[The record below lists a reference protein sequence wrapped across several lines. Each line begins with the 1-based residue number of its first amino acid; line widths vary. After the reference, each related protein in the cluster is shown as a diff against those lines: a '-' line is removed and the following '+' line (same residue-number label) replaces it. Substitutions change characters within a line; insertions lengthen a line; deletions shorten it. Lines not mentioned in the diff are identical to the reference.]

1 MTRFIAIRPT
11 WYLGA
16 ALLLTACAGT
26 NGAATAQFPVR
37 AASPQPKAPVV
48 EQAAPVIRKADV
60 ITGYEEFLKQ
70 YGEADQ
76 DLRSEA
82 LKRLGDLYLERA
94 HQRFLAEMDAYE
106 NRPDGPPPLVNY
118 DQAIQA
124 YQELLRTDPTFHGQ
138 DHVLYSL
145 ARAYSETGR
154 RELAQPL
161 LTRLV
166 TDYPTSPH
174 RQEAY
179 FRIGEFEFDS
189 RRFEQAAQAYEQAI
203 SMDDPF
209 LQDKAGYKLGWTY
222 FNLQAYP
229 HAIENFLQLVDRKN
243 ADQQDLAADPGS
255 LVWEALTYV
264 AISFRSVG
272 GPGPMA
278 VYFKEHGSAVYEKD
292 LYLMMGNQ
300 YAAEGQTQK
309 AIDTYRTFVRE
320 HPMHGM
326 APIFASYVIE
336 SYEKQKDTHAARNA
350 RVELV
355 NSYLSTG
362 AWYRANDETSRGRSR
377 PLVKDSLYRLGISA
391 HAGARESKQPDDHR
405 EAVRWYRQFLAEFP
419 VEKET
424 REVHLLYAESLLALQ
439 EYALA
444 AAAYEAV
451 AYGYAGVPVD
461 KEPAYSAIVAAEKL
475 PDKKGQERFVALT
488 KRFAEQFPNDTRTP
502 TVLLKSGEILFE
514 QQRDAEA
521 REVLGQVLARYP
533 KFTGTA
539 TAQKLIAHSYM
550 RQGRFDEARAAYAL
564 TLSLLPTTDSVQRR
578 EMSDLLAAAMYK
590 QAERHRKADR
600 LGEAAKTFAG
610 ISREAPDSPLAA
622 GALFEAATLYETLKQ
637 PGEAIVAYQ
646 QLLQRDPKSDLGA
659 KAALH
664 IALIHE
670 QGEQWLQAAEAFEA
684 AAKMPQHQTQA
695 PQILW
700 TAGLDYEKASQWEK
714 SFAAFAQFTE
724 RFPKHADA
732 PEGLWKMA
740 VIRQRQGKNKEAL
753 ALFVRVEHEAP
764 GTVFAAQAVFQQAE
778 ESFRSLKKIALKEP
792 FKKNLKSKTQ
802 ALDKTI
808 TLYTRAAES
817 RYFDVVATSAYRLGE
832 VFEHFKTALLEA
844 ELPKTLT
851 PDQVEE
857 YKFQLEEKAF
867 PFEEKAI
874 HAYASNVQRA
884 SSQPGAYNEW
894 VKKSYDRLAELRPA
908 LYKRPERTERITSNI
923 DVETLTA
930 QPLSSIIDRL
940 LTAER

>member
-1 MTRFIAIRPT
+1 M
-11 WYLGA
+11 
-16 ALLLTACAGT
+16 LLLAACAGAK
-26 NGAATAQFPVR
+26 GSAPSLAPVG
-37 AASPQPKAPVV
+37 AASPQQKAPVV
-48 EQAAPVIRKADV
+48 EHAAPVIRKADV

-70 YGEADQ
+70 YGNVNQE
-76 DLRSEA
+76 LRSEA

-106 NRPDGPPPLVNY
+106 KRPDGPPPLVNY
-118 DQAIQA
+118 DQAIQT
-124 YQELLRTDPTFHGQ
+124 YQELLRTDPTFHAQ
-138 DHVLYSL
+138 DQVLYSL

-161 LTRLV
+161 LTQLV
-166 TDYPTSPH
+166 ADYPTSSH

-179 FRIGEFEFDS
+179 FRIGEFEFDN
-189 RRFEQAAQAYEQAI
+189 RRFEPAAEAYEQAI
-203 SMDDPF
+203 SLDDPF

-229 HAIENFLQLVDRKN
+229 HAIDNFLHLVDRKS
-243 ADQQDLAADPGS
+243 ADQQEVAADPGS
-255 LVWEALTYV
+255 LMWEALTYV
-264 AISFRSVG
+264 AISFRSLG

-278 VYFKEHGSAVYEKD
+278 VYFREHGSAHYEKE

-300 YAAEGQTQK
+300 YTGEGRPQQ

-320 HPMHGM
+320 HPLHGM
-326 APIFASYVIE
+326 APIFSSYVIE
-336 SYEKQKDTHAARNA
+336 SYEKQKDAKAARDA
-350 RVELV
+350 RIGLV
-355 NSYLSTG
+355 NSYLSTSP
-362 AWYRANDETSRGRSR
+362 WYRANDEASRARSR

-391 HAGARESKQPDDHR
+391 HANARESKRLEDHR
-405 EAVRWYRQFLAEFP
+405 EATGWYRQFLAEFP
-419 VEKET
+419 AEKET
-424 REVHLLYAESLLALQ
+424 REVHLLYAESLMALQ

-444 AAAYEAV
+444 ASAYEAV
-451 AYGYAGVPVD
+451 AYSYAGVAVD

-475 PDKKGQERFVALT
+475 EGTKGQERFIALT
-488 KRFAEQFPNDTRTP
+488 KRFAEQFPADTRTP
-502 TVLLKSGEILFE
+502 TVLLKSGELLFE
-514 QQRDAEA
+514 QQRDADA
-521 REVLGQVLARYP
+521 REVLGQVLSRYP

-550 RQGRFDEARAAYAL
+550 RQGRFDEARSAYAL
-564 TLSLLPTTDSVQRR
+564 TLSLLPTTDTVQRR

-590 QAERHRKADR
+590 QGEQHKKADR
-600 LGEAAKTFAG
+600 LGDAAKTFAA
-610 ISREAPDSPLAA
+610 ISSEAPDSPLAA
-622 GALFEAATLYETLKQ
+622 GALFEAASLYETLKQ
-637 PGEAIVAYQ
+637 PREAIATYR
-646 QLLQRDPKSDLGA
+646 QLVQRDPKSDLGA
-659 KAALH
+659 KAALQT
-664 IALIHE
+664 ALIYE
-670 QGEQWLQAAEAFEA
+670 QSGQWLQAAEAFEA
-684 AAKMPQHQTQA
+684 AAKMPQHQAQA

-700 TAGLDYEKASQWEK
+700 TAGLDYEKATQWDK
-714 SFAAFAQFTE
+714 SYAVFAQFTE

-740 VIRQRQGKNKEAL
+740 MTRQRQGKPKEAL
-753 ALFVRVEHEAP
+753 TLFAKVEQQAP
-764 GTVFAAQAVFQQAE
+764 GTLFAAQAVFQKAE

-792 FKKNLKSKTQ
+792 FKKNLKNKTQ
-802 ALDKTI
+802 TLDKTI

-817 RYFDVVATSAYRLGE
+817 RYSEVVATSAYRLGE

-844 ELPKTLT
+844 ELPKKLT
-851 PDQVEE
+851 PEQVEE

-874 HAYASNVQRA
+874 QAYASNVQRA

-908 LYKRPERTERITSNI
+908 LYKRPERAERLTSDI
-923 DVETLTA
+923 DVQTLTA